1 MINRLL
7 AGAWTVDE
15 FRRAY
20 YDFWLEEVP
29 HGILSDDEEEYFSG
43 VQEKLDWT
51 SPAPTDEEKQ
61 HGWLTPEEYVDWV
74 RLQRIGF
81 AG

>member
-1 MINRLL
+1 MIDRLL

-15 FRRAY
+15 GPRG
-20 YDFWLEEVP
+20 V
-29 HGILSDDEEEYFSG
+29 LSDDEEFFSD

-51 SPAPTDEEKQ
+51 APSPTEDEKE
-61 HGWLTPEEYVDWV
+61 HGWLTHEEYVDWV
-74 RLQRIGF
+74 RLHRIGF